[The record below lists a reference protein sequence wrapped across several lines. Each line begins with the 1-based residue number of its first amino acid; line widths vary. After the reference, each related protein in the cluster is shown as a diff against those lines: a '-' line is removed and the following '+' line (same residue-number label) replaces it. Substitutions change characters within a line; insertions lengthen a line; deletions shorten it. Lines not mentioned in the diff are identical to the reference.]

1 MKALILILLS
11 FVAISGSAWSYYDEN
26 EQVRELAHSG
36 RFERLH
42 SACESE
48 GLGSDAL
55 VRDGEKLCLDILPI
69 PSSVESEVEF
79 MKSNELENESDYDQ
93 RIVSIFHFSSPALQQ
108 ESVEIK
114 DILELYSFVNVKAN
128 ASELNIESEVI
139 NNASF
144 SEFDELF
151 VDLFYKVNSNSQS
164 FIKSAF
170 EGELVQIIKFEQ
182 GVELYPGGGF
192 YVSHYLVISAKHA
205 MYIKFSWWNS

>member
-1 MKALILILLS
+1 MKALILLFLVLS
-11 FVAISGSAWSYYDEN
+11 SSAWSDFDEN
-26 EQVRELAHSG
+26 EQVRSLVDSG
-36 RFERLH
+36 RFEMIQN
-42 SACESE
+42 ACERE
-48 GLGSDAL
+48 DLGRDAL
-55 VRDGEKLCLDILPI
+55 ISETDRLCLNILPL
-69 PSSVESEVEF
+69 PGTVESEVEF

-128 ASELNIESEVI
+128 ASELNIKSEVI

>member
-1 MKALILILLS
+1 MKALILIFLS
-11 FVAISGSAWSYYDEN
+11 FLAISDSAWSYYDDN
-26 EQVRELAHSG
+26 EQVRALVNSG
-36 RFERLH
+36 QFEMLR

-48 GLGSDAL
+48 GPGSDAL
-55 VRDGEKLCLDILPI
+55 ILGDEKLCLDILPL
-69 PSSVESEVEF
+69 PYSVESEVEF

-93 RIVSIFHFSSPALQQ
+93 RIVSMFHFSSPVLQQ
-108 ESVEIK
+108 DSLEIR
-114 DILELYSFVNVKAN
+114 DIIELYSFVNVQARAN
-128 ASELNIESEVI
+128 ELNIKSEVI

-151 VDLFYKVNSNSQS
+151 VDLFYKVNSNSQN
-164 FIKSAF
+164 FVKSAF
-170 EGELVQIIKFEQ
+170 EGELVQIIKFEE